1 MAGGFDD
8 AFSAIAD
15 VTKQAAA
22 LPDHREREVPELE
35 VEAVSER
42 AEVRVGVRDS
52 QVAWLDCD
60 PFWFEQASREDVEG
74 VVRATVNRALEE
86 FNRRSLEEL
95 SQQLPDLRELG
106 AAFQVAN
113 SKLDRAWAD
122 TLAAAKVQP

>member
-1 MAGGFDD
+1 MVGGFDD

-15 VTKQAAA
+15 VTNKAAA

-42 AEVRVGVRDS
+42 AEVRVGIRDS

-60 PFWFEQASREDVEG
+60 PFWFEQASRENVEDL
-74 VVRATVNRALEE
+74 VRATVNRALEE
-86 FNRRSLEEL
+86 FNQRSLEEL
-95 SQQLPDLRELG
+95 SEHLPDLHELG
-106 AAFQVAN
+106 AAFQVAD
-113 SKLDRAWAD
+113 SKLDKAWAD

>member
-1 MAGGFDD
+1 M
-8 AFSAIAD
+8 
-15 VTKQAAA
+15 
-22 LPDHREREVPELE
+22 PELE
-35 VEAVSER
+35 VEAISER

-52 QVAWLDCD
+52 QVAWLECD
-60 PFWFEQASREDVEG
+60 PFWFEQASCEDVEG

-95 SQQLPDLRELG
+95 AEHLPDLRELG